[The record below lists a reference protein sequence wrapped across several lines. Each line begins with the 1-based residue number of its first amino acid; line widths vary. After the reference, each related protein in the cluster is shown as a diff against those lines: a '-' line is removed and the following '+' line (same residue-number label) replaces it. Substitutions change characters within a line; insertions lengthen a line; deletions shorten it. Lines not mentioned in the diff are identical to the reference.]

1 MNTLDQESIIGV
13 TALLVH
19 AAKIDEKYSENEKKL
34 IREFIKSY
42 LKDDNIEEIIK
53 KVSDSAKPK
62 LEIVIGKSSNAD
74 AKIAGITPAV
84 LIFNGK

>member
-42 LKDDNIEEIIK
+42 LKDDNIEEILKKAEELEHNSNQLLNFTNSIK
-53 KVSDSAKPK
+53 KSTVEVK
-62 LEIVIGKSSNAD
+62 
-74 AKIAGITPAV
+74 
-84 LIFNGK
+84 